1 MKRKVGLLTVVLLAM
16 VTLFNTTTKADKE
29 NIHISR
35 ISGFDRYETAI
46 NISKEA
52 FSKSKYAVIASGE
65 GFSDALVGGS
75 LSAQVDAPMLLVSK
89 DNIKKEVQEELLRL
103 KVEDVFLLGGEN
115 TISKKVEEEIESLG
129 IKVER
134 LAGKNRVETAKSI
147 GNKKIELKG
156 STEYITINAGIDGEN
171 FADSLSAGAF
181 VGEWSNRLGIVNLI
195 PNMNKSKQDMEYMHV
210 FGGLNSIPLGK
221 EKIRFQGS
229 NRYET
234 SVDVAEG
241 YYNCLQ
247 MEVDTIILVSGEN
260 YPDALASSGISGIKD
275 APVILTEK
283 ENLPKSVGEYIK
295 RKDIKNI
302 IIVGG
307 ENSISSNIENNLK
320 NL

>member
-1 MKRKVGLLTVVLLAM
+1 MKKKINLLIGTILLM
-16 VTLFNTTTKADKE
+16 VMMMNTEVKAEDSL
-29 NIHISR
+29 NISR
-35 ISGFDRYETAI
+35 ISGMDRYETSI

-89 DNIKKEVQEELLRL
+89 DNMKKEVQEELLRL

-115 TISKKVEEEIESLG
+115 TISKKVEEDIKSLG

-134 LAGKNRVETAKSI
+134 LSGKNRVETAKSI
-147 GNKKIELKG
+147 GDKKIELKG
-156 STEYITINAGIDGEN
+156 NTEYITIYAGIDGDS

-181 VGEWSNRLGIVNLI
+181 VGEWSKRLGVVNLI
-195 PNMNKSKQDMEYMHV
+195 PNMNKDKQDMEYIHV
-210 FGGLNSIPLGK
+210 FGGENSVPAGK

-229 NRYET
+229 SRYET

-247 MEVDTIILVSGEN
+247 MEVETVILVSGED
-260 YPDALASSGISGIKD
+260 YPDALAASGVAGIKD
-275 APVILTEK
+275 APVILTERDK
-283 ENLPKSVGEYIK
+283 LPKLVEEYIK
-295 RKDIKNI
+295 RKNIRNI

-307 ENSISSNIENNLK
+307 ENSVSSNIENNLN